1 MFSAAWFSDL
11 TIWVWPD
18 FHAKMLKF
26 SGVDSAWLWTWVDK
40 TKTDCVLLP
49 LAADFSSWSSAVLP
63 RTELSLLCLPIAYGF
78 QLNPKTYYWKHFLL
92 EAGEMDGLHF
102 KGEIRAVRLICH
114 FCSDLLSFVFRLSC
128 LGLLYSLLLS
138 PSAGLAH
145 QLMSTST
152 AAFKW
157 TARHRFPFMLWC
169 SDDFQLIRCF
179 ADVTTT

>member
-1 MFSAAWFSDL
+1 
-11 TIWVWPD
+11 
-18 FHAKMLKF
+18 MLKF
-26 SGVDSAWLWTWVDK
+26 SGVDSARLWTWVDK
-40 TKTDCVLLP
+40 TKADCVLLP

-63 RTELSLLCLPIAYGF
+63 RTELTLLCLPIAYGF
-78 QLNPKTYYWKHFLL
+78 QLNLKTYSWKHFLL
-92 EAGEMDGLHF
+92 EAGAMDGLHF
-102 KGEIRAVRLICH
+102 KGEIRAVQLICH
-114 FCSDLLSFVFRLSC
+114 FCCHLLSFV
-128 LGLLYSLLLS
+128 LGFYYFLLPL
-138 PSAGLAH
+138 SAGLAH